1 MSDEDEV
8 CENSG
13 ARIHPQQVIT
23 FKKNKQIQD
32 DEDDDDGEPV
42 SFRETIRIPKQDLD
56 HTAYDNYTYKYGT
69 LRKGMVDETKQSIR
83 VRAVYRNCRF
93 ITCIIQNFY
102 RSAHHIPYPLLFHG
116 DGIGG
121 IEGAVLLYTQKHFD
135 PTVNGRNPAH
145 RP

>member
-8 CENSG
+8 CKNSG

-32 DEDDDDGEPV
+32 DEDDDDGEPE
-42 SFRETIRIPKQDLD
+42 SFRETIRIPEQDLD
-56 HTAYDNYTYKYGT
+56 HTAYDNYTYKYST
-69 LRKGMVDETKQSIR
+69 LRKGMVDETEQSIR

-93 ITCIIQNFY
+93 ITCIIRNFY
-102 RSAHHIPYPLLFHG
+102 QSAHHNPYPLLFCG

-121 IEGAVLLYTQKHFD
+121 IEGAVFLYT
-135 PTVNGRNPAH
+135 
-145 RP
+145 